1 MPRKPYIPHPSY
13 SHFTGEVRKGN
24 RQGMSEARLLAKQRY
39 WMRVQ
44 TLLRYWLETE
54 GTGAQSRIARDLG
67 MTDSQIHR
75 FSCTVCEHD
84 QEPTFSVG
92 MSILCYITEHLFHG
106 RDGMFHVEQKP
117 KKKHK

>member
-1 MPRKPYIPHPSY
+1 MPRKPYIPKPSY
-13 SHFTGEVRKGN
+13 SHATGQVRKGN
-24 RQGMSEARLLAKQRY
+24 KAAVSEARLLHKQRY

-54 GTGAQSRIARDLG
+54 GAGAQSRIAHDLG

-75 FSCTVCEHD
+75 FACSACEHD

-92 MSILCYITEHLFHG
+92 MSILCYITEHLFRG
-106 RDGMFHVEQKP
+106 RDGKITTPAKP
-117 KKKHK
+117 KCKKK